1 MKGQETACPKYN
13 AWLMGSLTLLAVSIM
28 DADMILHSESPWEP
42 VKNLESQALTSRDSD
57 SVNVSPGESVF
68 KSSQVI
74 LPPYVDSLW
83 EPQILV

>member
-1 MKGQETACPKYN
+1 
-13 AWLMGSLTLLAVSIM
+13 MGSLTLLAVSIM

-42 VKNLESQALTSRDSD
+42 VKNLEPQALTSRDSD

>member
-1 MKGQETACPKYN
+1 
-13 AWLMGSLTLLAVSIM
+13 MGSLTLLAFSIM

-42 VKNLESQALTSRDSD
+42 VKNLEPQALTSRDSD

>member
-1 MKGQETACPKYN
+1 
-13 AWLMGSLTLLAVSIM
+13 MGSLTLLAVSIM